1 MAPKVPLHYFP
12 DNSVFLFSTNAF
24 MPSFWSAACER
35 EVEILS
41 LKGEALIELRFKGP
55 VHSLFRQLYSHG
67 RQLCNLF
74 R

>member
-1 MAPKVPLHYFP
+1 MHQKVAL
-12 DNSVFLFSTNAF
+12 SLIIIFLFSTNASCLF
-24 MPSFWSAACER
+24 LISRCER

-67 RQLCNLF
+67 RNCAISY